1 MNGMS
6 PVVLI
11 AMQAIPAFTVGDA
24 RIQTVAYDPNQV
36 VQLRV
41 ADGYATLV
49 ELSSDE
55 RVENVVVGN
64 SAAWQVTANRQ
75 GDRLAVKPLAGAVS
89 TNMTVVTD
97 VRQYVFLLEPAAG
110 AEATPF
116 LLRFSYPGSGMGPG
130 GGGGVAQSSAAPA
143 VLPGTYKL
151 SGATELRPRDIFD
164 DGRRTTI
171 IWDAGLPLPATFA
184 VDRRGREQL
193 VNGRMVG
200 ERYVVEGIAP
210 RYVFKLGKRDAAA
223 VRVIAKVTR

>member
-1 MNGMS
+1 MNGTGH
-6 PVVLI
+6 VLWI
-11 AMQAIPAFTVGDA
+11 AMQAIPAFTIGDA
-24 RIQTVAYDPNQV
+24 RIQTIVYDPNQV

-49 ELSSDE
+49 ELAPDE

-64 SAAWQVTANRQ
+64 STAWQVTANRQ
-75 GDRLAVKPLAGAVS
+75 GDRLAVKPLGGAVS

-97 VRQYVFLLEPAAG
+97 VRQYVFLLEPASA
-110 AEATPF
+110 ADATPF
-116 LLRFSYPGSGMGPG
+116 LLRFSYPGSSTTNVPG
-130 GGGGVAQSSAAPA
+130 AIQNSASAPT
-143 VLPGTYKL
+143 VVPGTYRL
-151 SGATELRPRDIFD
+151 SGASELRPRDMFD

-171 IWDAGLPLPATFA
+171 IWDAGVPLPATFA

-210 RYVFKLGKRDAAA
+210 RYVFKLGRRGAAA
-223 VRVIAKVTR
+223 VRIVPKASR

>member
-1 MNGMS
+1 MNGAG
-6 PVVLI
+6 PAVWI
-11 AMQAIPAFTVGDA
+11 AMQAIPAFTIGDA
-24 RIQTVAYDPNQV
+24 RIQTIVYDPNQV

-49 ELSSDE
+49 ELSPDE

-75 GDRLAVKPLAGAVS
+75 GDRLAVKPLGGAVS

-97 VRQYVFLLEPAAG
+97 VRQYVFLLEPASG
-110 AEATPF
+110 GEAAPF
-116 LLRFSYPGSGMGPG
+116 LLRFSYPGSSTAPVPG
-130 GGGGVAQSSAAPA
+130 ATQNSAPAPA
-143 VLPGTYKL
+143 VVPGTYKL
-151 SGATELRPRDIFD
+151 SGAAELRPRNMFD

-171 IWDAGLPLPATFA
+171 IWDAGVPLPATFA

-210 RYVFKLGKRDAAA
+210 RYVFKLGRRGAAA
-223 VRVIAKVTR
+223 VRIVPKASR

>member
-1 MNGMS
+1 MNGAG
-6 PVVLI
+6 PLLWI
-11 AMQAIPAFTVGDA
+11 AMQAIPAFTIADA
-24 RIQTVAYDPNQV
+24 RIQTIVYDPNQV

-49 ELSSDE
+49 ELSPDE

-75 GDRLAVKPLAGAVS
+75 GDRLAVKPLGGAVS

-97 VRQYVFLLEPAAG
+97 VRQYVFLLEPAAA

-116 LLRFSYPGSGMGPG
+116 LLRFSYPGSGG
-130 GGGGVAQSSAAPA
+130 SSVTGANQTRAIAPA
-143 VLPGTYKL
+143 TLPGTYKL
-151 SGATELRPRDIFD
+151 SGAGELRPRDMYD

-171 IWDAGLPLPATFA
+171 IWDAGVPLPATFA

-200 ERYVVEGIAP
+200 DRYIVEGIAP
-210 RYVFKLGKRDAAA
+210 RFIFKLGRRNAAA
-223 VRVIAKVTR
+223 VRIVAKATR